1 MFAIYTPNGRT
12 FTGTL
17 ESLRGIEKT
26 TLSSNIREQ
35 HVTDDPFS
43 CTNKEYALHSRDID
57 AYKKAINQ
65 PKDKEIIRH
74 AFQIMS
80 YPVHPINCEDTIK
93 MAIKKFKQHP
103 FQEFPLI
110 DSAHKLVGSV
120 SREDV
125 YEQIIQ
131 HDLLQK
137 GETKIKERFL
147 DINSKIYTSEPVTDI
162 RRISALFIEEGLHT
176 MPIVEDNGAIVG
188 IVSRTDIIKAFITE
202 PPLSLWC

>member
-17 ESLRGIEKT
+17 ESLRGITKS
-26 TLSSNIREQ
+26 TLTKNIRGQ

-43 CTNKEYALHSRDID
+43 FNNKDYAVAPKDID

-65 PKDKEIIRH
+65 TNDREIIRH

-80 YPVHPINCEDTIK
+80 SPVHAINSEDRINV
-93 MAIKKFKQHP
+93 AIKTFKQYP
-103 FQEFPLI
+103 FTEFPLI
-110 DSAHKLVGSV
+110 DGKRRLVGSL
-120 SREDV
+120 SRENI
-125 YEQIIQ
+125 YEHIIQ

-137 GETKIKERFL
+137 GETKIKEVFL
-147 DINSKIYTSEPVTDI
+147 NNDSKIYTAEPVTDI
-162 RRISALFIEEGLHT
+162 RRISALLVEENLHAI
-176 MPIVEDNGAIVG
+176 PILENNGAIIG
-188 IVSRTDIIKAFITE
+188 IVTRTDIIKAVITE